1 MGVVVDNM
9 LNSIGLNSKFGLYGL
24 TGGVNTI
31 EGSDGFELLL
41 NSIGNIKPQQKS
53 ILSLESFSI
62 GGGIGG
68 MLEAISAATSG
79 NTISTP
85 FDDIIGRSGPLPTY
99 LREVVAQR
107 KLNPQKTYALY
118 EIAARNMDIVKSPE
132 SVMKLAQELDA
143 AGI

>member
-1 MGVVVDNM
+1 MNNA
-9 LNSIGLNSKFGLYGL
+9 LNSIGLDSSFGLYGL
-24 TGGVNTI
+24 TGGANVSA
-31 EGSDGFELLL
+31 GGDGFEVLLD
-41 NSIGNIKPQQKS
+41 SIGNSKPQQKS
-53 ILSLESFSI
+53 ILSLENFSM

-79 NTISTP
+79 NAISTP

-99 LREVVAQR
+99 LREVVVQR
-107 KLNPQKTYALY
+107 KLSPQKTYALY